1 MEPGNMRTFNNLLP
15 GVAMEGYFNRDSTKY
30 LDIYNIHQAA
40 TVARGTLR
48 YKVSIMTVIH
58 VCVVLLIV
66 WRISLRLFQVH
77 VHVHVHVHVCVSH
90 RSGGKP
96 EVHAP

>member
-15 GVAMEGYFNRDSTKY
+15 GMAMEGYFNRDSTKY

-48 YKVSIMTVIH
+48 YKVSIMIVIH
-58 VCVVLLIV
+58 VYVCVVLLIV
-66 WRISLRLFQVH
+66 WTSGYSRYMYIVH
-77 VHVHVHVHVCVSH
+77 IHVCVSH
-90 RSGGKP
+90 RSGGKS

>member
-48 YKVSIMTVIH
+48 YKVSI
-58 VCVVLLIV
+58 
-66 WRISLRLFQVH
+66 
-77 VHVHVHVHVCVSH
+77 
-90 RSGGKP
+90 
-96 EVHAP
+96 